1 MQDLWIGQVVS
12 FDHIAESIYEG
23 DDKKVVFTEVHP
35 MMGVIV
41 GIACKQEGTY
51 SKGSSGGWWNDGEI
65 DPPSFSVSKV
75 IQLWEVRTG
84 WRNRPVL
91 VSDDHAKPT
100 DEVFKLPTQSL
111 KPQRII
117 LPEYQA

>member
-1 MQDLWIGQVVS
+1 MQDFWIGQVVS
-12 FDHIAESIYEG
+12 FDHIAESVYEG
-23 DDKKVVFTEVHP
+23 DNRKVIFTEVHP
-35 MMGVIV
+35 MMGAIV

-51 SKGSSGGWWNDGEI
+51 EKGNPKPWYGEDY
-65 DPPSFSVSKV
+65 DPPFLSVSKV
-75 IQLWEVRTG
+75 ISLWEVRTG

-100 DEVFKLPTQSL
+100 DEAFKLPTQSL